1 VPPGMGKHL
10 QYSRVQFSVRPLTLN
25 KHDTA
30 PSGVTS
36 GLTPAALFS
45 HVRWVSRSVMLPC
58 IPNGSHLS
66 RSFCDLGVESIFM
79 CLMAQS
85 LMMCLV
91 RGNVQPLTSVYMVS
105 KSPRPAPSSHWP
117 LDSLANFGS
126 WDSRASDAKISCSQY
141 R

>member
-1 VPPGMGKHL
+1 
-10 QYSRVQFSVRPLTLN
+10 
-25 KHDTA
+25 
-30 PSGVTS
+30 
-36 GLTPAALFS
+36 
-45 HVRWVSRSVMLPC
+45 
-58 IPNGSHLS
+58 
-66 RSFCDLGVESIFM
+66 M

-126 WDSRASDAKISCSQY
+126 WDSRASDAKISCSIGFNRSLASRPIRPY
-141 R
+141 VETTNGTNDRC